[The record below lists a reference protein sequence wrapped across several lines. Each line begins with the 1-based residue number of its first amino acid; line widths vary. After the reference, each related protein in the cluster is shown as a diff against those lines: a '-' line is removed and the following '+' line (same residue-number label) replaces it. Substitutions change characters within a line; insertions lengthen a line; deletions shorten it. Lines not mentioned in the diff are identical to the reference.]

1 MNSLLGRIVCVFVG
15 HRPIRERPVTI
26 VSPTD
31 AEDRAARA
39 AARELGATLERAAK
53 RGELPPADFHREMQ
67 RVWRAREAEVPP
79 GQTSKPV
86 NAWMCDRCK
95 SFVVE
100 K

>member
-1 MNSLLGRIVCVFVG
+1 MNSVLGRIVCVFVG
-15 HRPIRERPVTI
+15 HRPIRERPVTM

-39 AARELGATLERAAK
+39 AAKELGATLQRAAQ
-53 RGELPPADFHREMQ
+53 RGELPPADFHDEMR
-67 RVWRAREAEVPP
+67 RVWRAHEAQIPP

-86 NAWMCDRCK
+86 DAWVCDRCR
-95 SFVVE
+95 SFVVA